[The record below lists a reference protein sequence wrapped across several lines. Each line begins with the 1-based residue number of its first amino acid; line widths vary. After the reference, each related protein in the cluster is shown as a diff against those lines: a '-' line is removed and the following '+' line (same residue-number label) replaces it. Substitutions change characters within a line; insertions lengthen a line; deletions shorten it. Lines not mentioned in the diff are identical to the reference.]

1 MLFTNHFI
9 EIIKR
14 EIEELEIELNYQHNN
29 DSISPNKKVKK
40 IKKILS
46 RILNKKQLLEL
57 YINYILESKTQ
68 EHGNSSE

>member
-1 MLFTNHFI
+1 MLFSNHFI

-40 IKKILS
+40 IKKLLS
-46 RILNKKQLLEL
+46 KILNKKEILEL
-57 YINYILESKTQ
+57 YVNYILESKKTK
-68 EHGNSSE
+68 HGNSNE